1 MGLAKGWYAIF
12 SGKAQMR
19 MDWGISSPKT
29 GANDDST
36 IGKLISE
43 EVLTKEKA
51 DIRPSAALSPM
62 RGC

>member
-1 MGLAKGWYAIF
+1 MMIQQSEK
-12 SGKAQMR
+12 S
-19 MDWGISSPKT
+19 
-29 GANDDST
+29 
-36 IGKLISE
+36 ISE